1 MLTKTKSENTLCNV
15 ELIFNIFISAKVIPN
30 STVIAIN
37 KKSEMLN
44 TTLALLVMKYAT
56 SAGINIVSNIMDKSN
71 PAMIKLKSVL

>member
-1 MLTKTKSENTLCNV
+1 M
-15 ELIFNIFISAKVIPN
+15 IPN

-71 PAMIKLKSVL
+71 PATIKLKSVL